1 VKILATRASL
11 VQLGFARTVRTA
23 RGDFDQRRSVIFA
36 VDGAGGITG
45 YGEAAPWPG
54 FGTESVDEALAGLT
68 DAARL
73 LHGLEIEPGEWP
85 APVALRLRNAPAAR
99 AAVQGA
105 LWDLAARGA
114 GLPLADFLALH
125 GVPFCGTVLREVPVQ
140 ALLIER
146 GPTALRVEAER
157 AAAAGFRA
165 AKIKLG
171 AASLAE
177 DVARAHAARLG
188 LGPGVLLRGDAN
200 GGWNESAAGEALAA
214 FEQLDFDFVEQP
226 LPADDVAGLARL
238 RRRSTVRIAVD
249 ESVSTEE
256 GALRVIAAEAAQVYV
271 LKPAMLGGAA
281 RALEIATLVR
291 KAGNEVVFSHAF
303 ESAVGARHA
312 LHCAAAWGDTAAQH
326 GLRTAG
332 LFVRDVADPVDSQ
345 DGRAAMT
352 ATAGLGVMP

>member
-1 VKILATRASL
+1 VKILAARASL
-11 VQLGFARTVRTA
+11 AQLRFARTVRTA
-23 RGDFDQRRSVIFA
+23 RGDFDERRSVIFA
-36 VDGAGGITG
+36 VDGTNGLTG

-54 FGTESVDEALAGLT
+54 FGTESVDEAFAALT
-68 DAARL
+68 EAARL
-73 LHGLEIEPGEWP
+73 FDGLDIEPGDWP
-85 APVALRLRNAPAAR
+85 VAVALRLRNAPAAR

-105 LWDLAARGA
+105 LYDLAARNA
-114 GLPLADFLALH
+114 GLALADFLALR

-146 GPTALRVEAER
+146 GPEALRVEAGR

-171 AASLAE
+171 AASLDE
-177 DVARAHAARLG
+177 DLARARAARLG
-188 LGPGVLLRGDAN
+188 LGPGILLRGDAN
-200 GGWNESAAGEALAA
+200 GAWSASTAGEALAA
-214 FEQLDFDFVEQP
+214 FEQFDFDFVEQP

-238 RRRSTVRIAVD
+238 RARSAVRIAVD

-256 GALRVIAAEAAQVYV
+256 GALRVIAAEAAQVFV

-291 KAGNEVVFSHAF
+291 KAGSDVVFSHAF

-312 LHCAAAWGDTAAQH
+312 LHCAAAWGDATAQH

-332 LFVRDVADPVDSQ
+332 LFVRDLANPVDSH
-345 DGRAAMT
+345 DGRVALT
-352 ATAGLGVMP
+352 VTAGLGVNP

>member
-1 VKILATRASL
+1 VRILAARARL
-11 VQLGFARTVRTA
+11 AQLRFARTVRTA
-23 RGDFDQRRSVIFA
+23 RGDFDERRSVIFA
-36 VDGAGGITG
+36 VDGAGALTG
-45 YGEAAPWPG
+45 HGEAAPWPG
-54 FGTESVDEALAGLT
+54 FGTESADEALAALT

-73 LHGLEIEPGEWP
+73 LRGLEIEPGEWP

-105 LWDLAARGA
+105 LWDLAARSA
-114 GLPLADFLALH
+114 GIPLADFLALR

-146 GPTALRVEAER
+146 GSEALRVEAGR

-171 AASLAE
+171 CASLAE
-177 DVARAHAARLG
+177 DVARANAARLG
-188 LGPGVLLRGDAN
+188 LGPDVLLRGDAN
-200 GGWNESAAGEALAA
+200 GAWNESVAGEALAA
-214 FEQLDFDFVEQP
+214 LEQFDFDFVEQP

-238 RRRSTVRIAVD
+238 RRRASVRVAVD
-249 ESVSTEE
+249 ESVSTDE
-256 GALRVIAAEAAQVYV
+256 GALRVIAAEAAQVFV

-291 KAGNEVVFSHAF
+291 KSGNDVVFSHAF
-303 ESAVGARHA
+303 ESAVGARHV
-312 LHCAAAWGDTAAQH
+312 LHCAAAWGDAAAQH

-332 LFVRDVADPVDSQ
+332 LFVRDLADPVDSH
-345 DGRAAMT
+345 DGRAAVT
-352 ATAGLGVMP
+352 ATGGLGITP

>member
-1 VKILATRASL
+1 VKIRTARASL
-11 VQLGFARTVRTA
+11 AQLRFARTVRTA
-23 RGDFDQRRSVIFA
+23 RGDFDERRSVIFA
-36 VDGAGGITG
+36 VDDTSGLTG

-54 FGTESVDEALAGLT
+54 FGTESVDDALAALT

-73 LHGLEIEPGEWP
+73 FDGLDIEPGEWP
-85 APVALRLRNAPAAR
+85 VPVALRLRNAPAAR

-105 LWDLAARGA
+105 LCDLAARNA
-114 GLPLADFLALH
+114 GLTLADFLASCGL
-125 GVPFCGTVLREVPVQ
+125 PFCGAVLREVSVQ

-146 GPTALRVEAER
+146 GPEALRVEAER

-171 AASLAE
+171 AASLDE
-177 DVARAHAARLG
+177 DLARARAARLG
-188 LGPGVLLRGDAN
+188 LGPGIRLRGDAN
-200 GGWNESAAGEALAA
+200 GAWNESTAGEALAA
-214 FEQLDFDFVEQP
+214 VEQFDFDFVEQP

-256 GALRVIAAEAAQVYV
+256 GAFRVIAADAAQVFV

-291 KAGNEVVFSHAF
+291 KAGGDVVFSHAF
-303 ESAVGARHA
+303 ESAIGARHA
-312 LHCAAAWGDTAAQH
+312 LHCAAAWGDAAAQH

-332 LFVRDVADPVDSQ
+332 LFVRDVADPVNCR
-345 DGRAAMT
+345 DGRAVLT
-352 ATAGLGVMP
+352 TTAGLGVTP

>member
-1 VKILATRASL
+1 MRILAARARL
-11 VQLGFARTVRTA
+11 EQLRFSRTVRTA
-23 RGDFDQRRSVIFA
+23 RGDFDERRSVMFA
-36 VDGAGGITG
+36 VEGAGELTG
-45 YGEAAPWPG
+45 LGEAAPWPG
-54 FGTESVDEALAGLT
+54 FGTESVEEALAALT
-68 DAARL
+68 DTARL
-73 LHGLEIEPGEWP
+73 LRGLEIEPGEWP
-85 APVALRLRNAPAAR
+85 APVALRLRNASAAR

-105 LWDLAARGA
+105 LWDLAARSA
-114 GLPLADFLALH
+114 GIPLADFLALR
-125 GVPFCGTVLREVPVQ
+125 GVPFCGTVLRQVPVQ

-146 GPTALRVEAER
+146 GSEALCAEAGR

-171 AASLAE
+171 GASLAE
-177 DVARAHAARLG
+177 DVERARAARLG

-200 GGWNESAAGEALAA
+200 GAWNENAAGEALAA
-214 FEQLDFDFVEQP
+214 LEQFDFDFVEQP

-238 RRRSTVRIAVD
+238 RRRSAVRVAVD
-249 ESVSTEE
+249 ESASTEE
-256 GALRVIAAEAAQVYV
+256 GALRVIAAEAAQVFV

-291 KAGNEVVFSHAF
+291 KAGNHVVFSHAF

-312 LHCAAAWGDTAAQH
+312 LHCAAAWGDAAALH

-332 LFVRDVADPVDSQ
+332 LFVSDVADPVDSQ